1 MNRHPSLRNHARAE
15 RQETMTG
22 APTGEVPPG
31 GGLAIH
37 HLLKLKA
44 KRLISP
50 IKAKRLI
57 SPISEQL
64 NAQTGAGRGASSK
77 KQGFCGRTT

>member
-1 MNRHPSLRNHARAE
+1 MS
-15 RQETMTG
+15 G

-44 KRLISP
+44 KRLLSP
-50 IKAKRLI
+50 IKAKK
-57 SPISEQL
+57 PISEQL
-64 NAQTGAGRGASSK
+64 NAQTAAGGRGASSK

>member
-44 KRLISP
+44 KRLSP
-50 IKAKRLI
+50 IKAKK
-57 SPISEQL
+57 PISEQL
-64 NAQTGAGRGASSK
+64 NALTSGGRGASSK